1 MTRPI
6 TADDLLSF
14 YQIGVF
20 PMAEHRDDPEIFL
33 VDPEMRGVLPLDDF
47 HIPRKLRK
55 VVRSDRFEIRVD
67 TNFGRV
73 MDACAAPGPGRT
85 STWINTTIFNLYN
98 ELHRRGFAHSVEC
111 WLDDELV
118 GGLYGVALQGVFF
131 GESMFSRVSEASKV
145 ALVHLVDRLRVGNY
159 VMLDAQFTNPHL
171 EQFGIQEIPKR
182 IFKRR
187 LAEAM
192 RRHADFYAY
201 NSLPASE
208 RTGAS
213 SLQRITQTS

>member
-1 MTRPI
+1 MTRSI

-20 PMAEHRDDPEIFL
+20 PMAEHRDDPDIFL
-33 VDPEMRGVLPLDDF
+33 VDPEIRGVLPLDAF

-55 VVRSDRFEIRVD
+55 VVRNELFDIRVD
-67 TNFGRV
+67 TSFARV
-73 MDACAAPGPGRT
+73 MDACAEPTPERP

-98 ELHRRGFAHSVEC
+98 DLHKRGYAHCVEC
-111 WLDDELV
+111 WQGESLV

-145 ALVHLVDRLRVGNY
+145 ALVYLVDRLKVGGFK
-159 VMLDAQFTNPHL
+159 MLDAQFSNPHL
-171 EQFGIQEIPKR
+171 EQFGIEEIPKR
-182 IFKRR
+182 VFKRR
-187 LAEAM
+187 LSEAM
-192 RRHADFYAY
+192 RIHADFDAY
-201 NSLPASE
+201 DSLSVSD

-213 SLQRITQTS
+213 SIQRITQTS